1 MFAAKVDSLIRDS
14 IDVYLKVQGY
24 RPPRF
29 GQRLLAQSFA
39 GDVIQPAKVAAVT
52 AKEIEA
58 VSSGL
63 VTAIKNVIEKV
74 EIPASEDIEN
84 DFLRVFDSEFDK
96 VADAIRKFGGDS
108 FKRLRADDSAAS
120 WFDKRLEDA
129 RQARHL
135 ELKLLAAEILK
146 SEKRCIKSSPHSDA
160 TNSPVVSPRVFISH
174 SSTDRELAA
183 MLVDLLRSSLNL
195 PAEAI
200 RCTSVEG
207 HRLAGGAATDS
218 ALRKDIRDCEAFI
231 GLISATSIESAYV
244 LFELGAR
251 WGVESHLLPLLAPT
265 ADAAIL
271 RGPLLGLNT
280 LRCSSAAD
288 LQQMI
293 DEIAGL
299 LKTLVEKPA
308 GYQRHIDQI
317 LGWGA
322 VETARSESHIGI
334 AEVKL
339 GTQTGATGDEFAN
352 AQMVIEKHCEA
363 EWPDDYSMRAFCIE
377 QEERALQQLKEGRP
391 ADIPEDVFHTIRR
404 HSAEQWPDQF
414 SMRLFTEQEEIKSF
428 RKLRERRK

>member
-1 MFAAKVDSLIRDS
+1 MLPADVELLIRDS
-14 IDVYLKVQGY
+14 IDVYLKAQCY

-39 GDVIQPAKVAAVT
+39 GEIIQPAKIAAVT

-74 EIPASEDIEN
+74 PVNPYEGLQN
-84 DFLRVFDSEFDK
+84 DLLQVFDSEFDK
-96 VADAIRKFGGDS
+96 CADGIRKFGANTL
-108 FKRLRADDSAAS
+108 KRLSGKTSASS
-120 WFDKRLEDA
+120 WFDDRLEDA
-129 RQARHL
+129 RKARHL
-135 ELKLLAAEILK
+135 ELKLLAAELLK
-146 SEKRCIKSSPHSDA
+146 SDRHNIKSSQISRP
-160 TNSPVVSPRVFISH
+160 TISPSVRIFISH

-183 MLVDLLRSSLNL
+183 LLVDLLRSSLDL

-207 HRLAGGAATDS
+207 HRLAGGAETDS
-218 ALRKDIRDCEAFI
+218 ALRRDIRDCEAFI

-251 WGVESHLLPLLAPT
+251 WGAERHLLPLLAPT

-271 RGPLLGLNT
+271 RGPLSGLNA

-293 DEIAGL
+293 HEIAGL
-299 LKTLVEKPA
+299 LKISVEKPA
-308 GYQRHIDQI
+308 AYQRHIEQI

-322 VETARSESHIGI
+322 VKTSRSESHIGP
-334 AEVKL
+334 ANDQLVTKES
-339 GTQTGATGDEFAN
+339 ASGDEYAN
-352 AQMVIEKHCEA
+352 AQTIIEKHCE
-363 EWPDDYSMRAFCIE
+363 EQWPDDYSMRAFCIE
-377 QEERALQQLKEGRP
+377 QQEQALRQLRTGRP
-391 ADIPEDVFHTIRR
+391 EDIPEDVFRRIRQR
-404 HSAEQWPDQF
+404 SAEQWPTDF
-414 SMRLFTEQEEIKSF
+414 SMRLFTEQEEFNSY
-428 RKLRERRK
+428 RKLLRRRS

>member
-1 MFAAKVDSLIRDS
+1 MLPVDVKLLIRDS
-14 IDVYLKVQGY
+14 IDVYLKAQGY

-39 GDVIQPAKVAAVT
+39 GETIQPAEVAAVT

-63 VTAIKNVIEKV
+63 VMAIKNVIERIQINPY
-74 EIPASEDIEN
+74 EGFQD
-84 DFLRVFDSEFDK
+84 DLLQVFDSEFNK
-96 VADAIRKFGGDS
+96 CADAIRRFGGDT
-108 FKRLRADDSAAS
+108 FKRLSANTSPAG
-120 WFDKRLEDA
+120 WFDARLENA

-135 ELKLLAAEILK
+135 ELKLLTAELSK
-146 SEKRCIKSSPHSDA
+146 SDRRSIGSLQTSAITISPS
-160 TNSPVVSPRVFISH
+160 VSARIFISH
-174 SSTDRELAA
+174 SSADRELAA
-183 MLVDLLRSSLNL
+183 LLVDLLRSSLNL

-207 HRLAGGAATDS
+207 HRLAGGAETDR
-218 ALRKDIRDCEAFI
+218 ALRKDIRDCEGFI

-251 WGVESHLLPLLAPT
+251 WGAERHLLPLLAPT

-271 RGPLLGLNT
+271 RGPLSGINA

-293 DEIAGL
+293 HEIGQV
-299 LKTLVEKPA
+299 LKTAVENPA
-308 GYQRHIDQI
+308 AYQRHVDQI

-322 VETARSESHIGI
+322 VKTSSSESHVERAGSVTTET
-334 AEVKL
+334 AS
-339 GTQTGATGDEFAN
+339 DDDYAN
-352 AQMVIEKHCEA
+352 AQKIIEKHCEK

-377 QEERALQQLKEGRP
+377 QEERALEQLKSGRP
-391 ADIPEDVFHTIRR
+391 TDIPDDVFRKVRR
-404 HSAEQWPDQF
+404 HSADQWPTTF
-414 SMRLFTEQEEIKSF
+414 SMRLFTEQQEFQSY
-428 RKLRERRK
+428 RKLQERRK

>member
-1 MFAAKVDSLIRDS
+1 
-14 IDVYLKVQGY
+14 
-24 RPPRF
+24 
-29 GQRLLAQSFA
+29 
-39 GDVIQPAKVAAVT
+39 
-52 AKEIEA
+52 
-58 VSSGL
+58 
-63 VTAIKNVIEKV
+63 
-74 EIPASEDIEN
+74 
-84 DFLRVFDSEFDK
+84 
-96 VADAIRKFGGDS
+96 
-108 FKRLRADDSAAS
+108 
-120 WFDKRLEDA
+120 
-129 RQARHL
+129 
-135 ELKLLAAEILK
+135 LKLLAAEILK
-146 SEKRCIKSSPHSDA
+146 SEKRRIKSSPHSDA
-160 TNSPVVSPRVFISH
+160 TNSPAVNPRVFISH

-251 WGVESHLLPLLAPT
+251 WGAERHLLPLLAPT

-293 DEIAGL
+293 DEMAEL
-299 LKTLVEKPA
+299 LKTPVGKPA
-308 GYQRHIDQI
+308 GYQRHIEQI

-322 VETARSESHIGI
+322 VETAHSESHIGT
-334 AEVKL
+334 EVKPGMHKG
-339 GTQTGATGDEFAN
+339 GTSDEYSN
-352 AQMVIEKHCEA
+352 GPIIIEKHCEA
-363 EWPDDYSMRAFCIE
+363 AWPDDYSMRAFCIE
-377 QEERALQQLKEGRP
+377 QEERALQQLKQGRP
-391 ADIPEDVFHTIRR
+391 ADIPEDIFDAIRR
-404 HSAEQWPDQF
+404 RSAEQWTEQF